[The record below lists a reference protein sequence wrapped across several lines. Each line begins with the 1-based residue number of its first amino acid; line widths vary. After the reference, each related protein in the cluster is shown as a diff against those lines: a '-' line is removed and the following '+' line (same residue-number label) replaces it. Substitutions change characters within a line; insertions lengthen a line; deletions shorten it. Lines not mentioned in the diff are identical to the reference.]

1 MLNAGIHVRSFWRA
15 DSAAFFRKFEG
26 QLSSASSRIADRL
39 LVTRLVAGRGAV
51 FGLRL
56 LRLPLRLISG
66 FGTQTPERLLIAP
79 QDIRTTDPTI
89 ASDIYSGYFVF
100 AGKSVN
106 THGQS
111 PFEILPPSDAWFI
124 GLTNF
129 TWLRHLRAADS
140 ALARANA
147 RALVGDWINLR
158 GRPSNA
164 PDWNA
169 DVVARRLLSF
179 LSQSPL
185 ILDGADRDFY
195 RRFMR
200 SLGVHSK
207 YLQRCL
213 SDGLEGESRLLC
225 AIAVAELGLCAQG
238 LNTIAKRGTKMLVD
252 ELKAQILPDGG
263 HIGRN
268 PQILVDLLL
277 DLLPL
282 RQAYAARGTSAPQ
295 MLLNAIDR
303 MMPMLRLFRHSEGS
317 MALFNGMGPT
327 AAHAVAT
334 VLAYDDARAA
344 PLLHAPHSGYERIEA
359 GETIIIMDCGTPP
372 PARFSCEAHAG
383 TLSFEMSNGANR
395 IFVNCG
401 VPLNPRA
408 DLREVARTTA
418 AHTALI
424 VGDTSSARFATGA
437 GLDRWVAGQVIAGPT
452 DVRTRRAQDEYA
464 VEIEARHDG
473 YDRSFGLLH
482 ERRLTLSAD
491 GLRFEG
497 EDKLIATGRRVPGAG
512 QAEFALR
519 FHLHPMVRPE
529 RVEGGAAV
537 VLTLPD
543 ASRWLFGASGLPVAV
558 EESIFLG
565 GREGPRQ
572 TDQLVVS
579 AKVRETPA
587 LVWTMERL
595 AD

>member
-1 MLNAGIHVRSFWRA
+1 MHSAWRLPA
-15 DSAAFFRKFEG
+15 HGGNLTSG
-26 QLSSASSRIADRL
+26 LSSIADRL
-39 LVTRLVAGRGAV
+39 LVTRLIAGRGAA
-51 FGLRL
+51 FGLRM
-56 LRLPLRLISG
+56 LRMPLRLVSG
-66 FGTQTPERLLIAP
+66 FGAQTPERLLIAP

-111 PFEILPPSDAWFI
+111 PFEIAPPSDGWFT
-124 GLTNF
+124 GLTSF
-129 TWLRHLRAADS
+129 SWLRHLRAADS

-147 RALVGDWINLR
+147 RALVGDWMNLR
-158 GRPSNA
+158 GKPSA
-164 PDWNA
+164 SPDWQA
-169 DVVARRLLSF
+169 DIAARRLLSF

-200 SLGVHSK
+200 SLGIHSK
-207 YLQRCL
+207 HLQRCL
-213 SDGLEGESRLLC
+213 ADGLEGEARLTC

-238 LNTIAKRGTKMLVD
+238 LNSVAKRGTKLLVD

-268 PQILVDLLL
+268 PQMLVDLLL

-295 MLLNAIDR
+295 MLLNVIDR
-303 MMPMLRLFRHSEGS
+303 MMPMLRLFRHGDGS
-317 MALFNGMGPT
+317 IALFNGMGPT

-344 PLLHAPHSGYERIEA
+344 PLAHAPHSGYERMEA
-359 GETIIIMDCGTPP
+359 GDTIIIMDCGAPP
-372 PARFSCEAHAG
+372 PARFSREAHAG
-383 TLSFEMSNGANR
+383 TLSFEMSSGGHR
-395 IFVNCG
+395 LFVNCG
-401 VPLNPRA
+401 VPFNPRA
-408 DLREVARTTA
+408 DLREAARATA

-452 DVRTRRAQDEYA
+452 EVSARRAQDA
-464 VEIEARHDG
+464 HALEIEARHNG
-473 YDRSFGLLH
+473 YDRSFGLIH
-482 ERRLTLSAD
+482 DRRITISAD
-491 GLRFEG
+491 GLRCEG
-497 EDKLIATGRRVPGAG
+497 EDRLTPTERRVPGAG
-512 QAEFALR
+512 QAEYALR
-519 FHLHPMVRPE
+519 FHLHPTVRAE
-529 RVEGGAAV
+529 LVDGGAAAL
-537 VLTLPD
+537 LTLPD
-543 ASRWLFGASGLPVAV
+543 DARWLLRASGLPVV
-558 EESIFLG
+558 IEESIFLG

-579 AKVRETPA
+579 AKVRETPS
-587 LVWTMERL
+587 LVWTLERL
-595 AD
+595 